1 MEREIHHRR
10 QRSTIGQIA
19 PMPRW
24 ARIAIVAA
32 AACSHPPRPEPPTTP
47 TWPATSVAS
56 QPQPPLPPPPK
67 PVTITILGTN
77 DVHGAIESLP
87 IFAGF
92 VANVR
97 AARAADGGGVIILD
111 GGDMFQG
118 TLESN
123 TGEGADVVRAYNQ
136 IGYTAAA
143 VGNHEFDFGP
153 VGPRVTAASAADDPR
168 GAVKARAAEAKYP
181 FVTANIVEKGGA
193 RLTWP
198 NVVAGTLITVAGVKI
213 GIVGASTEGTPFTTM
228 ASNFE
233 GLAMAPTAPAIAEEA
248 RRLRGQG
255 AQVIAVAAHIGSKCK
270 RFDDPDDVSTCDRED
285 EVFRVLRELPAGTVD
300 VFVGG
305 HTHAA
310 VAHRINGVAVIE
322 SYSSGRA
329 FGRVDLQV
337 VPGGG
342 VAGAKIHPPRVMCGE
357 LDKPVPLAACKP
369 GEYEGR
375 PVVPDPAVQQIA
387 AEALART
394 APRRAEKL
402 GVTLKGPI
410 TKSYGT
416 ESSEGNW
423 FTDLMLAA
431 RPDAQVALANGGGL
445 RADIPAGPL
454 EYGALYEAFP
464 FDNRFAIVTLSGAHL
479 RELVTTNLSRGGAIL
494 SWGNLTAKA
503 RCKGDQLD
511 VQISVGGKPLV
522 DAATYKLATS
532 DFLAT
537 GGDGLLGRLK
547 LPEGS
552 VKLTDV
558 LIRDGMAEVL
568 RKRKGTVDPDKL
580 LSPKVRRL
588 DYEGTRP
595 VQCGA
600 QPAAPAGGGAP

>member
-1 MEREIHHRR
+1 
-10 QRSTIGQIA
+10 
-19 PMPRW
+19 MPRW
-24 ARIAIVAA
+24 MGIAVITA
-32 AACSHPPRPEPPTTP
+32 AACSRPEPVT
-47 TWPATSVAS
+47 PATQPPA
-56 QPQPPLPPPPK
+56 PQPPGSPTAAPAPPPAPPPK
-67 PVTITILGTN
+67 PVTITFLGTN
-77 DVHGAIESLP
+77 DVHGAIEALP

-97 AARAADGGGVIILD
+97 AARGADGGGVILLD

-136 IGYTAAA
+136 IGYAAA
-143 VGNHEFDFGP
+143 AIGNHEFDFGP
-153 VGPRVTAASAADDPR
+153 VGPRVTAASAEDDPR
-168 GAVKARAAEAKYP
+168 GALKARAAEAKYP
-181 FVTANIVEKGGA
+181 FVSSNIVEKGGA

-198 NVVAGTLITVAGVKI
+198 NVVPGTLIEVAGVKV

-233 GLAMAPTAPAIAEEA
+233 GLAMAPTASAIAEEA

-285 EVFRVLRELPAGTVD
+285 EVFDVLRELPAGTVD

-337 VPGGG
+337 AGGRALG
-342 VAGAKIHPPRVMCGE
+342 VKIYPPRVMCGE
-357 LDKPVPLAACKP
+357 LDKPVPAASCKP

-387 AEALART
+387 AEALARAAT
-394 APRRAEKL
+394 RRGEQL
-402 GVTLKGPI
+402 GVTLKAPI

-431 RPDAQVALANGGGL
+431 RPDAQVALTNGGGL
-445 RADIPAGPL
+445 RADIPAGAL
-454 EYGALYEAFP
+454 AYGALYEAFP
-464 FDNRFAIVTLSGAHL
+464 FDNRFAIVTLKGAHL
-479 RELVTTNLSRGGAIL
+479 RELVTTNLARGGAIL

-503 RCKGDQLD
+503 RCKGDRLD
-511 VQISVGGKPLV
+511 VQISVGGKPLA

-552 VKLTDV
+552 IKLTDV

-580 LSPKVRRL
+580 FSPKVRRM

-595 VQCGA
+595 IQCGPK
-600 QPAAPAGGGAP
+600 PAAPAGGGTP